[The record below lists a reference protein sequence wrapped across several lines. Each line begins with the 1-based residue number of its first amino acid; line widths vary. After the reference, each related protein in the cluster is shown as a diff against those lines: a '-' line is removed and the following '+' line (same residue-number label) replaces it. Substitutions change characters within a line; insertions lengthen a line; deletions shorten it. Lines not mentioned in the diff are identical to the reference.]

1 MTDPEQVTHLCDSRP
16 YSYDDDVVVVLH
28 CDARLCRARGKV
40 WDTLCEGG
48 HGDVVEVS
56 RTVRDVMMAVGGPGN
71 ANPVAFVEGRLG

>member
-1 MTDPEQVTHLCDSRP
+1 MRTVGTHR
-16 YSYDDDVVVVLH
+16 VVVVDH
-28 CDARLCRARGKV
+28 EKRNVAGAIIQDMRDGSMM
-40 WDTLCEGG
+40 G